1 MFLFVVGLKFNTFCG
16 NTYMKI
22 HCFIITY
29 FVIGLTFNTFYG
41 NKYSRAPDLLAL
53 ANINPDAGYA
63 VQMQIDETL
72 EVNSVCFQAAL
83 LYTSSK
89 VCSKYFVYIYYF
101 CLYWKLIPFAS
112 KLHCCIHLARFVVNN
127 LFIFIIFVY
136 TRS

>member
-1 MFLFVVGLKFNTFCG
+1 
-16 NTYMKI
+16 MKI
-22 HCFIITY
+22 LYFLITY
-29 FVIGLTFNTFYG
+29 FIGLTFNTFYG

-89 VCSKYFVYIYYF
+89 VSSIYFLCS
-101 CLYWKLIPFAS
+101 L
-112 KLHCCIHLARFVVNN
+112 
-127 LFIFIIFVY
+127 LF
-136 TRS
+136 SL